1 MGSISKW
8 VLLLLVVILTA
19 SSLTMVESANAQSI
33 PKPSVPEFTV
43 EFVNAS
49 YSVTTTNPYTG
60 ANETQQISNNSI
72 KITIN
77 NQPFDNSN
85 NQIYYNVRAK
95 PHFTENWTEIYPIQ
109 NRTSSYNE
117 DGTFSYVQYINA
129 DSSSRSSSSYTTIA
143 FAVVATEYYSE
154 SGYDIQRYYAGEP
167 GQEGRYFA
175 FLHGIPDNAQID
187 FQVEALL
194 GHGSQKYVN
203 DHPLAPY
210 PIGHYELAIAFDT
223 ASGWS
228 NAQTITIGE
237 ISSPTLSSSPTPSQE
252 PPQTEPFPT
261 TLVIVSIVSVAVTGI
276 GLLVYFKKRKRE
288 A

>member
-1 MGSISKW
+1 MGNINKVFS
-8 VLLLLVVILTA
+8 LLLLLILTA
-19 SSLTMVESANAQSI
+19 SSLFIVESANAQSI
-33 PKPSVPEFTV
+33 PKLSVPEFTV
-43 EFVNAS
+43 KFVNAS
-49 YSVTTTNPYTG
+49 YGVTTTNPYTG

-77 NQPFDNSN
+77 NQFIDNSN
-85 NQIYYNVRAK
+85 NQLYNNIQAK
-95 PHFTENWTEIYPIQ
+95 PHFAENWTEIYPIQ

-117 DGTFSYVQYINA
+117 DGTFSYAQYINA

-143 FAVVATEYYSE
+143 FPVVTTEYYSE

-210 PIGHYELAIAFDT
+210 PIGHYESAIAFDT

-228 NAQTITIGE
+228 NTQTITIGE
-237 ISSPTLSSSPTPSQE
+237 ISASPTP
-252 PPQTEPFPT
+252 TPT
-261 TLVIVSIVSVAVTGI
+261 VPELSWLTILHLLIAVFSFLVVKLLRGRSGLSISAPS
-276 GLLVYFKKRKRE
+276 LLFT
-288 A
+288 